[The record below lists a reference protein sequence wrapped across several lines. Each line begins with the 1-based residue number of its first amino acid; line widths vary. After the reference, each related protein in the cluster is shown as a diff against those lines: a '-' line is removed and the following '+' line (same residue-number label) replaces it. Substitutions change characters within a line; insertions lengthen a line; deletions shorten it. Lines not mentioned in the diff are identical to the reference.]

1 MLEPGACRGVV
12 FGGGITPDLT
22 APGVTPDLTAPPKIL
37 TAPPYFEASQNYRFF
52 YNTYYP
58 LLLVLRSVRRVS
70 FDLVNYYFLTAP
82 GKMRK

>member
-1 MLEPGACRGVV
+1 MTTEWPSMRRYE
-12 FGGGITPDLT
+12 I
-22 APGVTPDLTAPPKIL
+22 APNLTAPPKIL